1 MSFDEPE
8 GYLDDIAETRETEAL
23 RTAPPAPAVPPDE
36 LSGSEPLP
44 SRAPT
49 ASVVQE
55 DRPSLWLERG
65 KRTLRFTRTMLIT
78 ALVLAGL
85 AGIGNIAV
93 HHLPR
98 TTTHTYTYSNIHR
111 VLIAVDGNGSV
122 DVHGVDS
129 DQVTLHAKDTATLL
143 EPVQRQIISSGGW
156 LIVSV
161 HCPSSECTSRYSV
174 DVPHEASVH
183 VILDHSTDQSD
194 ISVQNVDSAVE
205 LYAGHGGVTVDHVS
219 ANVSIVANGRV
230 QATAVSAPIDVFA
243 PIGDKIAIQVTG
255 SPQNVNVNSGQDAQ
269 VSLTVPQGSYAIS
282 CVPTDACRTPDGS
295 ALDANGLVRNDP
307 TAEKK
312 IQINV
317 HPPTVAHIAAG

>member
-1 MSFDEPE
+1 MSFDEPD
-8 GYLDDIAETRETEAL
+8 GYLDDIAETRVTETS
-23 RTAPPAPAVPPDE
+23 PE
-36 LSGSEPLP
+36 LSGGEPLP
-44 SRAPT
+44 SRAST
-49 ASVVQE
+49 SSVAAE
-55 DRPSLWLERG
+55 GPSSPWRERT
-65 KRTLRFTRTMLIT
+65 KRTLRFTRTMLVT

-85 AGIGNIAV
+85 GALGNIAI

-161 HCPSSECTSRYSV
+161 HCPSSECTSRYNV
-174 DVPHEASVH
+174 DVPREASVH

-194 ISVQNVDSAVE
+194 ISVQNVTSAVE
-205 LYAGHGGVTVDHVS
+205 LYAGHGGVTVNNVS

-230 QATAVSAPIDVFA
+230 QATAISAPVDVFA
-243 PIGDKIAIQVTG
+243 PIGDKIAIQITG
-255 SPQNVNVNSGQDAQ
+255 SPQSVNVNSGQDAQ
-269 VSLTVPQGSYAIS
+269 VSLTVPQGGYGIS
-282 CVPTDACRTPDGS
+282 CVPTGACKAPDGTS
-295 ALDANGLVRNDP
+295 LDSGGLVRNDP

-317 HPPTVAHIAAG
+317 HPPTVAHIGAG